1 MSEIAPLTAP
11 SGRIRANRKALLSAL
26 ATLAVLLFVTAGSV
40 RWLRLRLIREERTT
54 VTLRLVPYVNA
65 LSIAV
70 NRRVGRVTGLKA
82 FVESATSVGEIRREF
97 PVFATGLREGATGV
111 RAIQLVKDGII
122 WANYPDTSNARI
134 VGYNLAKDPRSFI
147 AADIVR
153 ALRTGAMT
161 ITGPILMSN
170 GQPAIYAEQRIN
182 TSHQDFPGLAVVM
195 LEFNAV
201 FEVASMAKGIP
212 GLDIALLD
220 RSGHIV
226 GPEHATRPA
235 DPVAIDVSIPDG
247 DWQLLAAPHSGWGAS
262 AVGVING
269 LWAAGILIAVLLAAF
284 VYLTL
289 ERQSGLTE
297 AVRERTGELERTNQE
312 LRREVHER
320 QLAET
325 VLRKH
330 EESQLHRQ
338 KMEAVGTLAGGIA
351 HDFNN
356 ILTAIL
362 GFGRLAE
369 EQLAERGGAPL
380 ADEELNRVRNDV
392 LEMIKAA
399 EHATILTNQLLS
411 FSRRQMVRP
420 EALDAAEAVRSVGAL
435 FRGILG
441 ERVELVIQTEPD
453 LPLVFIDKSQLTQV
467 LLNLALNARDAMPDG
482 GTLTIATRGLLAM
495 AADDDLP
502 AGHYV
507 EISVGDTG
515 VGMAPELKVRAFE
528 PFFTTKGLG
537 KGTGLGLSTVY
548 GIVSRAHGRVQLDTA
563 EGAGTRVRVF
573 FPAHAGEAVQPT
585 LSHAGAGVGTGA
597 GETILVAEDESSVGD
612 LASRILR
619 RAGYTV
625 LLAPSGAAALALFE
639 AHPYTVDLLIT
650 DCVMPGISGLELAQ
664 QLRLRDASLPVLFMS
679 GYTDQLAEL
688 KQFQGG
694 HCAELAKPFTS
705 EALVQCAIELLSQ
718 RVR

>member
-1 MSEIAPLTAP
+1 MSEIPPLTSP
-11 SGRIRANRKALLSAL
+11 SGRFRASRGAMLSAL
-26 ATLAVLLFVTAGSV
+26 ATLVVLLLLTAASA
-40 RWLRLRLIREERTT
+40 RWLRLRLIREERAT

-82 FVESATSVGEIRREF
+82 FVESAASVEEIRRGF

-111 RAIQLVKDGII
+111 RVIQLVKDGII
-122 WANYPDTSNARI
+122 WANHPDSSNSRI
-134 VGYNLAKDPRSFI
+134 VGYNLTKDPRSFI

-161 ITGPILMSN
+161 ITGPLLMSN

-182 TSHQDFPGLAVVM
+182 STHRDFPDLAVVM

-212 GLDIALLD
+212 GLDIGLLD

-226 GPEHATRPA
+226 GPERATRPV
-235 DPVAIDVSIPDG
+235 DPITIDVSIPDG
-247 DWQLLAAPHSGWGAS
+247 DWQFLAAPHSGWGAA
-262 AVGVING
+262 AVSVLNG

-284 VYLTL
+284 VHLTM
-289 ERQSGLTE
+289 ERQYGLAS
-297 AVRERTGELERTNQE
+297 AVRERTVELERTNQE

-320 QLAET
+320 VIAET

-369 EQLAERGGAPL
+369 EQLAERGRAPL
-380 ADEELNRVRNDV
+380 ADEDLNRVRNDV
-392 LEMIKAA
+392 LEMMKAA

-411 FSRRQMVRP
+411 FSRRQMVKP

-435 FRGILG
+435 LRGILG
-441 ERVELVIQTEPD
+441 ERVELVIQSVPD

-482 GTLTIATRGLLAM
+482 GTLTIATRGLPAM
-495 AADDDLP
+495 AEEDDLP

-507 EISVGDTG
+507 EISVSDTG
-515 VGMAPELKVRAFE
+515 TGMSPELKVRAFE

-548 GIVSRAHGRVQLDTA
+548 GIVSRAHGRVHLDTA
-563 EGAGTRVRVF
+563 EGAGTSVRVF
-573 FPAHAGEAVQPT
+573 LPAHAGEVVQPSPSPANT
-585 LSHAGAGVGTGA
+585 VTVT
-597 GETILVAEDESSVGD
+597 GETILVAEDESSVGN
-612 LASRILR
+612 LAARILR

-625 LLAPSGAAALALFE
+625 LLAPSGEAALALFE

-650 DCVMPGISGLELAQ
+650 DCVMPGISGLALAQ
-664 QLRLRDASLPVLFMS
+664 QLRERDATLPVLFMS

-688 KQFQGG
+688 KQFHGG
-694 HCAELAKPFTS
+694 HCAELAKPFTA
-705 EALVQCAIELLSQ
+705 EALVQCTMELLSK

>member
-1 MSEIAPLTAP
+1 MSETPTLTAP
-11 SGRIRANRKALLSAL
+11 IGRFRASRGAMISAL
-26 ATLAVLLFVTAGSV
+26 TTLSLLLLLTAAGA
-40 RWLRLRLIREERTT
+40 RWLRLRLIREERAA
-54 VTLRLVPYVNA
+54 VTLRLAPYVNA

-70 NRRVGRVTGLKA
+70 NRRVGRVSGLKA
-82 FVESATSVGEIRREF
+82 FVESASSAGEIQRAF
-97 PVFATGLREGATGV
+97 PVLAAGLQEGATGV
-111 RAIQLVKDGII
+111 RAIQLVKGGII
-122 WANYPDTSNARI
+122 WANHPATSKSNV
-134 VGYNLAKDPRSFI
+134 VGYNLTKDPRSFI
-147 AADIVR
+147 AADLIR

-161 ITGPILMSN
+161 VTGPILMSN

-182 TSHQDFPGLAVVM
+182 STHRDFPDLAVVM

-201 FEVASMAKGIP
+201 FEVASMARGIP

-220 RSGHIV
+220 RGGHVV

-235 DPVAIDVSIPDG
+235 DPVTLDVSIPDG
-247 DWQLLAAPHSGWGAS
+247 DWQFLAAPHGGWGAAAGS
-262 AVGVING
+262 VLNA

-289 ERQSGLTE
+289 ERQYGLTA
-297 AVRERTGELERTNQE
+297 AVRERTVELEHTNQE

-320 QLAET
+320 VVAET

-369 EQLAERGGAPL
+369 EQLAERNGAPL

-392 LEMIKAA
+392 LEMMKAA

-411 FSRRQMVRP
+411 FSRRQMVKP

-435 FRGILG
+435 LRGILG
-441 ERVELVIQTEPD
+441 ERVELVIETTPD

-482 GTLTIATRGLLAM
+482 GTLTIATAGLPAM
-495 AADDDLP
+495 AEDDDLP

-507 EISVGDTG
+507 EISVRDTG
-515 VGMAPELKVRAFE
+515 IGMSSELKVRAFE

-563 EGAGTRVRVF
+563 EGSGTSVRVF
-573 FPAHAGEAVQPT
+573 LPAHAGEVAQHRQSPPRGVAV
-585 LSHAGAGVGTGA
+585 A

-612 LASRILR
+612 LAARILR

-625 LLAPSGAAALALFE
+625 LLAPSGEAALALFE

-650 DCVMPGISGLELAQ
+650 DCVMPGISGLALAQ
-664 QLRLRDASLPVLFMS
+664 QLRTRDATLPVLFMS
-679 GYTDQLAEL
+679 GYTDQLVEL
-688 KQFQGG
+688 KQFRGG
-694 HCAELAKPFTS
+694 HCAELAKPFTA
-705 EALVQCAIELLSQ
+705 EALVLCAIELLHL

>member
-1 MSEIAPLTAP
+1 MSETSPLKSP
-11 SGRIRANRKALLSAL
+11 SGRIRASRGAMLSAL
-26 ATLAVLLFVTAGSV
+26 ATLAVLVVLTAASA
-40 RWLRLRLIREERTT
+40 RWLRLRLLRDERAA
-54 VTLRLVPYVNA
+54 VTLRLEPYVNA

-70 NRRVGRVTGLKA
+70 NRRVARVTGLKA
-82 FVESATSVGEIRREF
+82 FVESAVSTGEIQREF
-97 PVFATGLREGATGV
+97 PVLAAGLQEGATGV
-111 RAIQLVKDGII
+111 RAIQLVKGGII
-122 WANYPDTSNARI
+122 WANHPAMSNSRI
-134 VGYNLAKDPRSFI
+134 VGYNLTKDPRSFI

-182 TSHQDFPGLAVVM
+182 STHRDFPDLAVVM

-212 GLDIALLD
+212 GLDIGLLD

-226 GPEHATRPA
+226 GPERATRPV
-235 DPVAIDVSIPDG
+235 DPITIDVSIPDG
-247 DWQLLAAPHSGWGAS
+247 DWQLLAAPHGGWGVAAAS
-262 AVGVING
+262 ALNG

-289 ERQSGLTE
+289 ERQYGLSS
-297 AVRERTGELERTNQE
+297 AVRERTVELERTNQE

-320 QLAET
+320 VIAET

-369 EQLAERGGAPL
+369 EQLAERSGVPL
-380 ADEELNRVRNDV
+380 ADEDLNRVRNDV
-392 LEMIKAA
+392 LEMMKAA

-411 FSRRQMVRP
+411 FSRRQMVKP

-435 FRGILG
+435 LRGILG
-441 ERVELVIQTEPD
+441 ERVELVIQTAPD

-467 LLNLALNARDAMPDG
+467 LLNLALNARDAMLDG
-482 GTLTIATRGLLAM
+482 GTLTIATSGRPVM
-495 AADDDLP
+495 AEEDDLP
-502 AGHYV
+502 AGDYV

-515 VGMAPELKVRAFE
+515 VGMSPELKIRAFE

-563 EGAGTRVRVF
+563 KGTGTIVLVLL
-573 FPAHAGEAVQPT
+573 PAHAGEVVQPMPSPT
-585 LSHAGAGVGTGA
+585 DTVAAS
-597 GETILVAEDESSVGD
+597 GETILVAEDESSVSA
-612 LASRILR
+612 LAARILR
-619 RAGYTV
+619 RAGYSV
-625 LLAPSGAAALALFE
+625 LLAPSGEAALVLFE
-639 AHPYTVDLLIT
+639 AHPHTVDLLIT
-650 DCVMPGISGLELAQ
+650 DCVMPGMSGLALAQ
-664 QLRLRDASLPVLFMS
+664 HLRVRDATLPVLFMS

-688 KQFQGG
+688 KRFQGG
-694 HCAELAKPFTS
+694 HCAELAKPFTA
-705 EALVQCAIELLSQ
+705 EALVLCAMKLLSQ

>member
-1 MSEIAPLTAP
+1 MSETSPLTVP
-11 SGRIRANRKALLSAL
+11 SGRIRASRGAMLSAL
-26 ATLAVLLFVTAGSV
+26 ATLAVLLLLTAVGA
-40 RWLRLRLIREERTT
+40 RWLRQRLIREERGA
-54 VTLRLVPYVNA
+54 VTLRLAPYVNA

-70 NRRVGRVTGLKA
+70 NRRVSRVTGLKV
-82 FVESATSVGEIRREF
+82 FVESAASTSEIRREF
-97 PVFATGLREGATGV
+97 PVLAAGLQEGATGV

-122 WANYPDTSNARI
+122 WANHPAASSPR
-134 VGYNLAKDPRSFI
+134 VLGYNLTKDPRSFI

-182 TSHQDFPGLAVVM
+182 SAHRDFPDLAVVM

-212 GLDIALLD
+212 GLDIGLLD

-226 GPEHATRPA
+226 GPAHATRPA
-235 DPVAIDVSIPDG
+235 DPVTIDVSIPDG
-247 DWQLLAAPHSGWGAS
+247 DWQFLAAPHGGWGAA
-262 AVGVING
+262 AVSVLNG

-289 ERQSGLTE
+289 ERQYGLAS
-297 AVRERTGELERTNQE
+297 AVRERTVELEQTNQE

-320 QLAET
+320 KVAET

-369 EQLAERGGAPL
+369 EQLAEPGGAPL
-380 ADEELNRVRNDV
+380 AAEDLNRVRNDV
-392 LEMIKAA
+392 LEMMKAA

-411 FSRRQMVRP
+411 FSRRQMVKP
-420 EALDAAEAVRSVGAL
+420 EALDANEAVRSVGAL
-435 FRGILG
+435 LRGILG
-441 ERVELVIQTEPD
+441 ERVELVIQSAPD

-467 LLNLALNARDAMPDG
+467 LLNLALNARDAMLDG
-482 GTLTIATRGLLAM
+482 GTLTIATKEISAIAGNVE
-495 AADDDLP
+495 LP

-515 VGMAPELKVRAFE
+515 MGMSPELKTRAFE

-548 GIVSRAHGRVQLDTA
+548 GIVARAHGRVELDTA
-563 EGAGTRVRVF
+563 EGVGTTVHVYL
-573 FPAHAGEAVQPT
+573 PAHAGEVVPGRHTPASSVAV
-585 LSHAGAGVGTGA
+585 A

-612 LASRILR
+612 LAARILR
-619 RAGYTV
+619 RAGFTV
-625 LLAPSGAAALALFE
+625 LLAPSGEAALALYG
-639 AHPYTVDLLIT
+639 AHPYVVDLLIT
-650 DCVMPGISGLELAQ
+650 DCVMPGISGLALAQ
-664 QLRLRDASLPVLFMS
+664 QLRERDATLPVLFMS

-694 HCAELAKPFTS
+694 HCAELAKPFTA

>member
-1 MSEIAPLTAP
+1 M
-11 SGRIRANRKALLSAL
+11 LSAL
-26 ATLAVLLFVTAGSV
+26 ATLAVLLLVTAASV
-40 RWLRLRLIREERTT
+40 RWMRHRLIREERAT

-82 FVESATSVGEIRREF
+82 FVESATSVEEIRSGF
-97 PVFATGLREGATGV
+97 PVFATGLREGGTGIRV
-111 RAIQLVKDGII
+111 IQLVKDGII
-122 WANYPDTSNARI
+122 WANHPESLNSRI
-134 VGYNLAKDPRSFI
+134 VGYNLTKDPRSFI

-161 ITGPILMSN
+161 ITGPMLMSD
-170 GQPAIYAEQRIN
+170 GKPAIYAEQRIN
-182 TSHQDFPGLAVVM
+182 STHRDFPDLAVVM
-195 LEFNAV
+195 IEFNAV
-201 FEVASMAKGIP
+201 FEVASMTKGIP
-212 GLDIALLD
+212 GLDIGLLD

-235 DPVAIDVSIPDG
+235 DPVTIDVSMPDG
-247 DWQLLAAPHSGWGAS
+247 DWQFLAAPHRGWGAS
-262 AVGVING
+262 AVSVLNG

-284 VYLTL
+284 VYLTM
-289 ERQSGLTE
+289 ERQYGLAW
-297 AVRERTGELERTNQE
+297 AVRERTGELERANQE

-320 QLAET
+320 EVAET

-369 EQLAERGGAPL
+369 EQLAERGGTPL
-380 ADEELNRVRNDV
+380 ADEDLNRVRNDV
-392 LEMIKAA
+392 QEMMKAA

-411 FSRRQMVRP
+411 FSRRKMVKP

-435 FRGILG
+435 LRGILG
-441 ERVELVIQTEPD
+441 EQVELVIQTEPE

-467 LLNLALNARDAMPDG
+467 LLNLALNARDAMPGG
-482 GTLTIATRGLLAM
+482 GTLTIVTRGLPAM

-507 EISVGDTG
+507 EVSVRDTG
-515 VGMAPELKVRAFE
+515 VGMSPELQIRAFE

-548 GIVSRAHGRVQLDTA
+548 GIVSRAHGRVQLDSA
-563 EGAGTRVRVF
+563 EGTGTSVRVLL
-573 FPAHAGEAVQPT
+573 PAHAGEVV
-585 LSHAGAGVGTGA
+585 HATPSIAGTVTGA
-597 GETILVAEDESSVGD
+597 GETILMAEDESSVGD
-612 LASRILR
+612 LAARILR

-625 LLAPSGAAALALFE
+625 LLAPSGEAALALYA

-650 DCVMPGISGLELAQ
+650 DCVMPGISGLALAK
-664 QLRLRDASLPVLFMS
+664 QLRERDATLPVLFMS

-688 KQFQGG
+688 KQFHGG
-694 HCAELAKPFTS
+694 HFGELAKPFTA
-705 EALVQCAIELLSQ
+705 EALVQCAMELLRH

>member
-1 MSEIAPLTAP
+1 MSEIVPLTAP
-11 SGRIRANRKALLSAL
+11 SGRFRDSRVAMLSAL
-26 ATLAVLLFVTAGSV
+26 ATLAVLLLLTASSV
-40 RWLRLRLIREERTT
+40 RWLRERLIREERAT

-82 FVESATSVGEIRREF
+82 FVESAASVEEIRRGF
-97 PVFATGLREGATGV
+97 PVFSTGLWEGGTGV
-111 RAIQLVKDGII
+111 RVIQLVKDGII
-122 WANYPDTSNARI
+122 WANHPDSSNSRI
-134 VGYNLAKDPRSFI
+134 VGYNLTKDPRSFI

-182 TSHQDFPGLAVVM
+182 STHRDFPDLAVVM
-195 LEFNAV
+195 LEFNTV

-212 GLDIALLD
+212 GLDIGLLD

-235 DPVAIDVSIPDG
+235 DPVTIDVSIPDG
-247 DWQLLAAPHSGWGAS
+247 DWRFLAAPHDGWGAAS
-262 AVGVING
+262 VSVLNG
-269 LWAAGILIAVLLAAF
+269 LWGAGILIAVLLAAF
-284 VYLTL
+284 VYLTM
-289 ERQSGLTE
+289 ERQYGLAW
-297 AVRERTGELERTNQE
+297 AVRERTGELERANQE

-320 QLAET
+320 EVAET

-369 EQLAERGGAPL
+369 EQLVERSGAPL

-392 LEMIKAA
+392 LEMMKAA

-411 FSRRQMVRP
+411 FSRRQMVKP

-435 FRGILG
+435 LRGILG
-441 ERVELVIQTEPD
+441 ERVDLVIQAPPD
-453 LPLVFIDKSQLTQV
+453 LPLVFIDKPQLTQV

-482 GTLTIATRGLLAM
+482 GTLTIATRGRPAM
-495 AADDDLP
+495 AAEDDLP
-502 AGHYV
+502 AGDFV
-507 EISVGDTG
+507 EISVSDTG
-515 VGMAPELKVRAFE
+515 VGMSPELKIRAFE

-563 EGAGTRVRVF
+563 EGTGTNVRAF
-573 FPAHAGEAVQPT
+573 LPAHAGEVVPPNP
-585 LSHAGAGVGTGA
+585 SSAGTAPGA
-597 GETILVAEDESSVGD
+597 GETILVAEDESSVGE
-612 LASRILR
+612 LAARILR

-625 LLAPSGAAALALFE
+625 LLAPSGEAALALYA

-650 DCVMPGISGLELAQ
+650 DCVMPGISGLALAQ
-664 QLRLRDASLPVLFMS
+664 QLRERDATLPVLFMS

-688 KQFQGG
+688 KQFHGG
-694 HCAELAKPFTS
+694 HCGELAKPFTA
-705 EALVQCAIELLSQ
+705 EALVQCAMELLSD